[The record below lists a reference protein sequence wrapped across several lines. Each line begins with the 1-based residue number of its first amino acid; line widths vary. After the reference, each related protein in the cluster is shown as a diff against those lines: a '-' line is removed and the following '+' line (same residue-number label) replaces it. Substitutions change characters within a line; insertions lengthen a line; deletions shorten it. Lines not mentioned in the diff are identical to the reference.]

1 MNLTEVIEAR
11 NEIARAALNGDARY
25 SHNAIGDER
34 GDINAMETE
43 TGLPRIYKAQ
53 TTDDVAVYSDGTR
66 HVLVMD
72 ANGPVSVEVT
82 DAE

>member
-11 NEIARAALNGDARY
+11 NEIANAALNGDDRY
-25 SHNAIGDER
+25 SQNAIGDEN
-34 GDINAMETE
+34 GNINDMETE
-43 TGLPRIYKAQ
+43 TGLPRVYRAQ

-72 ANGPVSVEVT
+72 ANGPVAV
-82 DAE
+82 AIN